1 MLDENGVK
9 HLQDKNFLQNY
20 LLCDINTFQNNCQDI
35 MEDENEQSG
44 DENDIDGDEFLELDT
59 ARLGAKEEKQVSNEL

>member
-1 MLDENGVK
+1 
-9 HLQDKNFLQNY
+9 
-20 LLCDINTFQNNCQDI
+20 

-59 ARLGAKEEKQVSNEL
+59 ARLGAKEEKQVSNELQELVTDHDDNMIIRN